1 MLVDEVVI
9 VVVVEDEGMVL
20 SDSVDSEMLELKML
34 ESVLAIDEDKSVR
47 SWPKVDSEANAEEL
61 VAVSCMEE
69 VDIDEASSEVDDSS
83 CNVDVEMSVFV
94 E

>member
-34 ESVLAIDEDKSVR
+34 ESVLDIDEDESII
-47 SWPKVDSEANAEEL
+47 S
-61 VAVSCMEE
+61 
-69 VDIDEASSEVDDSS
+69 
-83 CNVDVEMSVFV
+83 
-94 E
+94 

>member
-34 ESVLAIDEDKSVR
+34 ESVLDIDEDESII

-61 VAVSCMEE
+61 VAVSWMEE

-83 CNVDVEMSVFV
+83 CNVDVKMSALV

>member
-47 SWPKVDSEANAEEL
+47 S
-61 VAVSCMEE
+61 
-69 VDIDEASSEVDDSS
+69 
-83 CNVDVEMSVFV
+83 
-94 E
+94 